1 MSLTELFIK
10 RPTIVAVLF
19 TILALL
25 GITCYT
31 KLNYDLFPKMDI
43 PEISVSTQ
51 YSGAGAS
58 EVEGSVTKKLEDAL
72 SSLEKT
78 KDMQSTSQE
87 GLSTITIEFES
98 GADINVALQD
108 VQRKVNAEQA
118 QLPSGAKTPSVN
130 KFSSDDMPVIK
141 LGVTAKMQ
149 ATRLYEITKD
159 QIKARLSK
167 LDGVGQVSLVGG
179 NEREINININKNKLD
194 IYRLSISQVYQ
205 AVENANMEFST
216 GKIEGNTK
224 QYTIRLSGKIQSVDK
239 LSNVIVEKNASGST
253 VRLSDIA
260 EIVDGIAEQA
270 SLNRINGENSI
281 GISIQKQ
288 TDANT
293 VNVCRLVKKEIRDIE
308 KSYSAYDMKFDV
320 ATDNSTFT
328 LESANEVLK
337 DLVYAILLVSVV
349 MFFFLHSVRNSFIVM
364 ISIPASII
372 SVFVAMYVFDFSLNM
387 MTLMALALI
396 VGILVDD
403 SIVILENI
411 QRHLKMG
418 KDRQQAAIDG
428 RKEIGLS
435 AVAITMVDVVVFLPL
450 SLVGG
455 MIGNMLREF
464 ALVVVFST
472 LMSLLVSFSITPLLA
487 SRFSRI
493 EKLSNATIMGKLA
506 LGFDG
511 LFNKLSAYY
520 EIAL

>member
-1 MSLTELFIK
+1 
-10 RPTIVAVLF
+10 
-19 TILALL
+19 
-25 GITCYT
+25 
-31 KLNYDLFPKMDI
+31 
-43 PEISVSTQ
+43 
-51 YSGAGAS
+51 
-58 EVEGSVTKKLEDAL
+58 
-72 SSLEKT
+72 
-78 KDMQSTSQE
+78 
-87 GLSTITIEFES
+87 
-98 GADINVALQD
+98 
-108 VQRKVNAEQA
+108 
-118 QLPSGAKTPSVN
+118 
-130 KFSSDDMPVIK
+130 
-141 LGVTAKMQ
+141 
-149 ATRLYEITKD
+149 
-159 QIKARLSK
+159 
-167 LDGVGQVSLVGG
+167 
-179 NEREINININKNKLD
+179 
-194 IYRLSISQVYQ
+194 
-205 AVENANMEFST
+205 
-216 GKIEGNTK
+216 
-224 QYTIRLSGKIQSVDK
+224 
-239 LSNVIVEKNASGST
+239 VEKNASGST